1 MRLIVFGPTGGTGRE
16 LVRQALERGHD
27 VTAFTRDPTA
37 LGDNRDGLEVVSGD
51 ALDAGAVERAI
62 DGHEAVLCALGKPAT
77 SPGRLRSEGTGN
89 IIRAMQRSGPRR
101 LICVSTIGIGETRPL
116 MSPLYRYVLV
126 PSLLRRTF
134 AEHARQEAV
143 VRSSGLDWTI
153 VRAGVLTDGPHT
165 GRYAHGF
172 PPSDGS
178 REIEISRADLADFV
192 LGQIED
198 GTYVWGTPSV
208 SY

>member
-1 MRLIVFGPTGGTGRE
+1 MKVIIFGATGGTGSE
-16 LVRQALERGHD
+16 LVRQALDRGHA
-27 VTAFTRDPTA
+27 VTAFARDPA
-37 LGDNRDGLEVVSGD
+37 SLGTRDGLRVVAGD
-51 ALDAGAVERAI
+51 ALDAAAVESAL
-62 DGHEAVLCALGKPAT
+62 DGHDAVLCALGKPAT

-89 IIRAMQRSGPRR
+89 IIRAMERSGPRR
-101 LICVSTIGIGETRPL
+101 LICLSTIGLGETRSL

-153 VRAGVLTDGPHT
+153 VRAGVLTDGPRT
-165 GRYAHGF
+165 GRYSHGF
-172 PPSDGS
+172 PPSDRA
-178 REIEISRADLADFV
+178 REIEISRADVADFIR
-192 LGQIED
+192 GQIEES
-198 GTYVWGTPSV
+198 TYVRETPSL